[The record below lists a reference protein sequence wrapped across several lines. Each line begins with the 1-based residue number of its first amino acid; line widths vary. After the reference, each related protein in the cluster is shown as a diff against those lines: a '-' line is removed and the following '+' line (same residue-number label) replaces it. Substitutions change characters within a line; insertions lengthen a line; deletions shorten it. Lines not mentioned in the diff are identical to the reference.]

1 MCTEAE
7 DEEGK
12 ETAEVLH
19 SGDTKKRDFVKPA
32 RFYKPGGFAVHSS
45 LTSMTKPHPSP
56 HQFIGMND

>member
-19 SGDTKKRDFVKPA
+19 SGDTKKRDLLLYA
-32 RFYKPGGFAVHSS
+32 
-45 LTSMTKPHPSP
+45 
-56 HQFIGMND
+56 N